1 MLSVEGLYKDK
12 YRVIQKQLRQLNK
25 NKKTYSSVN
34 ISKSQISI
42 SNTTNLGNTYKNSIS
57 QQKLNDIEMTQ
68 SLILKRS

>member
-25 NKKTYSSVN
+25 NKKTHSSVN

-42 SNTTNLGNTYKNSIS
+42 SNSTNLGNTYKNSIS
-57 QQKLNDIEMTQ
+57 QQKFNDI
-68 SLILKRS
+68 